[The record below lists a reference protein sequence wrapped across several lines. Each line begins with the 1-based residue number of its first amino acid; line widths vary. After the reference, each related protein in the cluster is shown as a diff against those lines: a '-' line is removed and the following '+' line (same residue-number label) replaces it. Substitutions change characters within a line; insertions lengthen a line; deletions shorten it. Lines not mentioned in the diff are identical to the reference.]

1 MTTIDPARLA
11 SILRSLSIK
20 EMSTAA
26 NTRTSEHKLSTS
38 APSLVIDKSKQRDK
52 DQLRKNLRERLK
64 RLKTQGVDFEQKAPG
79 VVIKEILLWEF
90 GENIILH
97 PEFNHIATNISNQIH
112 LTKVLNDYLITLVSE
127 LVSDG

>member
-26 NTRTSEHKLSTS
+26 NTRTSERKLSTS

-64 RLKTQGVDFEQKAPG
+64 RLKTQGIDFEQKAPG

-127 LVSDG
+127 LVNDG